1 MPSRFPPWLHRKLPS
16 GGKMADT
23 VETLKQYGLN
33 TICRSALCPN
43 QGECLACGTATFLI
57 LGDQCTRNCTFCAVS
72 KGAPLPPDP
81 DEPEKLAQAVAAL
94 KLRHVV
100 ITSVTRDDL
109 PDGGAGHFAAT
120 LRALHRNVPAATTE
134 VLTPDFCGQE
144 QAIDTVIAAGPDVY
158 NHNVETVARLYDLVR
173 PKAKYSRSLDLL
185 RHVKKKAPGIY
196 TKSGLM
202 VGLGEEFSEVAALL
216 QDLRVAGCDVLTI
229 GQYLQ
234 PSPHHLP
241 VKRFITPEE
250 FVAYKEAAV
259 QAGFVHVESGPF
271 VRSSYRAHEL
281 WNTAVSVRNRHSTP
295 S

>member
-1 MPSRFPPWLHRKLPS
+1 MT
-16 GGKMADT
+16 AT
-23 VETLKQYGLN
+23 VETLKRYGLN

-57 LGDQCTRNCTFCAVS
+57 LGDQCTRNCRFCAVA
-72 KGAPLPPDP
+72 KGSPPPPDP
-81 DEPEKLAQAVAAL
+81 DEPEKLAKAVAAL

-109 PDGGAGHFAAT
+109 PDGGAGHFAAV
-120 LRALHRNVPAATTE
+120 LSALHQNVPTATTE

-173 PKAKYSRSLDLL
+173 PEARYRRSLDLL
-185 RHVKKKAPGIY
+185 KHVKEKSPGIF

-202 VGLGEEFSEVAALL
+202 VGLGEEFSEVASVLL
-216 QDLRVAGCDVLTI
+216 DLRAAGCDCLTI

-234 PSPHHLP
+234 PSPDHLP

-250 FVAYKEAAV
+250 FASYKEAAI

-281 WNTAVSVRNRHSTP
+281 WNTAAGRETASHLRHD
-295 S
+295 

>member
-1 MPSRFPPWLHRKLPS
+1 
-16 GGKMADT
+16 MAAT
-23 VETLKQYGLN
+23 LETLKQYGLN

-57 LGDQCTRNCTFCAVS
+57 LGDHCTRNCTFCAVA
-72 KGAPLPPDP
+72 KGIPLPPDP
-81 DEPEKLAQAVAAL
+81 EEPEKLAQAVAVL
-94 KLRHVV
+94 RLRHVV

-109 PDGGAGHFAAT
+109 PDGGAGHFSAT
-120 LRALHRNVPAATTE
+120 LSALHRNVPDATIE

-173 PKAKYSRSLDLL
+173 PKAIYSRSLNLL
-185 RHVKKKAPGIY
+185 RHVKAKAPGIF

-202 VGLGEEFSEVAALL
+202 LGLGEEFSEVVAVL
-216 QDLRVAGCDVLTI
+216 QDLRSVGCDCLTI

-234 PSPHHLP
+234 PSSAHLP

-250 FVAYKEAAV
+250 FAVYKAEAIR
-259 QAGFVHVESGPF
+259 AGFVHVESGPF

-281 WNTAVSVRNRHSTP
+281 WNTAAGRETASHLHHD
-295 S
+295 

>member
-1 MPSRFPPWLHRKLPS
+1 MHRKLPS

-23 VETLKQYGLN
+23 LDTLKQYGLN

-57 LGDQCTRNCTFCAVS
+57 LGDHCTRNCTFCAVS

-81 DEPEKLAQAVAAL
+81 DEPERLAQAVADL

-120 LRALHRNVPAATTE
+120 LSALHRIIPAATLE

-144 QAIDTVIAAGPDVY
+144 QSIDTVIAAGPDVY

-173 PKAKYSRSLDLL
+173 PQAKYSRSLGLL
-185 RHVKKKAPGIY
+185 RHVKEKAPGIY

-202 VGLGEEFSEVAALL
+202 LGLGEEFSEVAAVLR
-216 QDLRVAGCDVLTI
+216 DLRAAGCDCLTI

-234 PSPHHLP
+234 PSPNHLP
-241 VKRFITPEE
+241 ISRFITPEE
-250 FVAYKEAAV
+250 FAAYKEIAI
-259 QAGFVHVESGPF
+259 QTGFVHVESGPF

-281 WNTAVSVRNRHSTP
+281 WNTAASRSNRHSTT